1 MSDFTA
7 EEFDSLLEK
16 EGIKRVDERDIYEV
30 SPGCVYW
37 VKEAGK
43 TRREVLHRLMNEA
56 ARVKS
61 NQRFSEYAK
70 CLER

>member
-7 EEFDSLLEK
+7 EEFDSLLKK
-16 EGIKRVDERDIYEV
+16 EGINRVDERDIYEV

-37 VKEAGK
+37 VKEEGK
-43 TRREVLHRLMNEA
+43 TRKEVLHRLMSES

-61 NQRFSEYAK
+61 NQRFSKYVEN
-70 CLER
+70 LER